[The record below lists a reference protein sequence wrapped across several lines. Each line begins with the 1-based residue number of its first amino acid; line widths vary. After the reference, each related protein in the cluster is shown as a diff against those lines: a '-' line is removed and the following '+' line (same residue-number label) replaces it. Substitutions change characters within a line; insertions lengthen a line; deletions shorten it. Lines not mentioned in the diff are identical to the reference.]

1 MWIWMFVQ
9 ILHRSRNLATV
20 FLWNSSC
27 HPDRLKWTL
36 WTIIWSTNMSL
47 CEIYAAGMVP
57 NSIGQYHL
65 DRAQT
70 LHNTVGP
77 AWPERSAQLIYRPI
91 GEQILCCAQK
101 RAHSHVSFMHTDQ
114 PALSVSASGRRGS
127 PPGSRSHPRSP
138 PPFPPILTSS
148 PGRTSSF

>member
-1 MWIWMFVQ
+1 
-9 ILHRSRNLATV
+9 
-20 FLWNSSC
+20 
-27 HPDRLKWTL
+27 
-36 WTIIWSTNMSL
+36 MSL

-65 DRAQT
+65 GLAHT

-77 AWPERSAQLIYRPI
+77 AWPERTAQLIYRPI
-91 GEQILCCAQK
+91 GEQILCSAQK
-101 RAHSHVSFMHTDQ
+101 RAHSHVSFIHTDQ

-148 PGRTSSF
+148 PGRTSSFYRRIFPDFHSNTSPRSLAPSLSPLCVFVVVVG